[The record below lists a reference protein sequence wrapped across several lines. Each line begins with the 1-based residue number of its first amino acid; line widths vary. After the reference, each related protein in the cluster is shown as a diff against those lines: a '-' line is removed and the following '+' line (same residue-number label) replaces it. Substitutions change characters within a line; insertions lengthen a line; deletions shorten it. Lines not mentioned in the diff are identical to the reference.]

1 MNVFDRMFSG
11 NKFKSKYPLLDK
23 YVVDSSVRD
32 NLLKNQDLYR
42 KYKTNESMI
51 KAFVYELDK
60 HFDKETIFNIIRDS
74 IFAMPDV
81 TLQSFME
88 SYLNSD
94 EVTKSNSDVIRYYKK
109 ISQYGIESTK
119 YIEKNGII
127 TNRTFKELPAKL
139 LNDKFNNANINDYS
153 FNKVKLSAIYE
164 SLSYGEKLFLIDIL
178 ENNLYESFNSIYD
191 TKLAKY
197 NINNH
202 FDIKTL
208 LHLLIS
214 NEIDTEILNKDVIS
228 KVGEDNI
235 LFLSYMIFGMN
246 FGSSVTRIVKYYLQ
260 QKKHDLVITLIVKG
274 LIPAL
279 EGLSVQDI
287 KNVDDKDLLR
297 LLEKKMYTEGIFLS
311 LNKNAA

>member
-23 YVVDSSVRD
+23 YVIDSSVRD
-32 NLLKNQDLYR
+32 NLLKNQDLFR
-42 KYKTNESMI
+42 KYKSNETMI
-51 KAFVYELDK
+51 KAFVFELDK
-60 HFDKETIFNIIRDS
+60 HFDKETIYKIIRDS
-74 IFAMPDV
+74 IFTMPDI
-81 TLQSFME
+81 TLSSFIE

-109 ISQYGIESTK
+109 ISQYGVDSTK

-127 TNRTFKELPAKL
+127 TNRSFKEVPNKVLTER
-139 LNDKFNNANINDYS
+139 FNTANVNDYM
-153 FNKVKLSAIYE
+153 FNGIRISRVFD
-164 SLSYGEKLFLIDIL
+164 SLSYNEKMLLLDLL
-178 ENNLYESFNSIYD
+178 ENGIYNSFNTIYD
-191 TKLAKY
+191 LKLEKY
-197 NINNH
+197 NIHNH

-208 LHLLIS
+208 LGLLIT

-228 KVGEDNI
+228 KVGEDNL

-246 FGSSVTRIVKYYLQ
+246 FGQSVTRIIKYYISKGKYEL
-260 QKKHDLVITLIVKG
+260 ISTMIVKG

-279 EGLSVQDI
+279 EGLSIQDI
-287 KNVDDKDLLR
+287 KNVDDQDLLR
-297 LLEKKMYTEGIFLS
+297 LLDKKMNTEGIFLS

>member
-23 YVVDSSVRD
+23 YVIDSRVRD
-32 NLLKNQDLYR
+32 NLLKNQDLFR
-42 KYKTNESMI
+42 KYKSNETMI
-51 KAFVYELDK
+51 KAFVFELDK
-60 HFDKETIFNIIRDS
+60 HFDKETIYKIIRDS
-74 IFAMPDV
+74 IFTMPDI
-81 TLQSFME
+81 TLSSFIE

-109 ISQYGIESTK
+109 ISQYGVDSTK

-127 TNRTFKELPAKL
+127 TNRSFKEVPNKVLTER
-139 LNDKFNNANINDYS
+139 FNTANVNDYM
-153 FNKVKLSAIYE
+153 FNGIRISRVFD
-164 SLSYGEKLFLIDIL
+164 SLSYNEKMLLLYLL
-178 ENNLYESFNSIYD
+178 ENGIYNSFNTIYD
-191 TKLAKY
+191 LKLEKY
-197 NINNH
+197 NIHNH

-208 LHLLIS
+208 LGLLIT

-228 KVGEDNI
+228 KVGEDNL

-246 FGSSVTRIVKYYLQ
+246 FGQSVTRIIKYYISKGKYEL
-260 QKKHDLVITLIVKG
+260 ISTMIVKG

-279 EGLSVQDI
+279 EGLSIQDI
-287 KNVDDKDLLR
+287 KNVDDQDLLR
-297 LLEKKMYTEGIFLS
+297 LLDKKMNTEGIFLS

>member
-23 YVVDSSVRD
+23 YVIDSSVRD

-42 KYKTNESMI
+42 KYKSNETMI
-51 KAFVYELDK
+51 KAFVFELDK

-74 IFAMPDV
+74 IFTMPDI
-81 TLQSFME
+81 TLSSFIE

-109 ISQYGIESTK
+109 ISQYGVDSTK

-127 TNRTFKELPAKL
+127 TNRTFKEVP
-139 LNDKFNNANINDYS
+139 
-153 FNKVKLSAIYE
+153 NKVLTERFNSANVNDNMFNGIRISRVYE

-178 ENNLYESFNSIYD
+178 ENGLFNSFNTIYD
-191 TKLAKY
+191 LKLEKY

-202 FDIKTL
+202 FDLKTL
-208 LHLLIS
+208 LGLLIS

-228 KVGEDNI
+228 KIGEDNL

-246 FGSSVTRIVKYYLQ
+246 FGQSVTRIIKYYISKGKYEL
-260 QKKHDLVITLIVKG
+260 ISTMIVKG

-279 EGLSVQDI
+279 EGLSIQDI
-287 KNVDDKDLLR
+287 KNVDDEDLLR
-297 LLEKKMYTEGIFLS
+297 LLDKKMYTNGIFLS